1 MKIKSNTIDII
12 ALSSSLIC
20 AIHCAA
26 VPLILSFSSLSNLH
40 FFGNPY
46 IEWSFISL
54 GFVFLVTSLWPSY
67 KKVHRRAKP
76 LVYAILG
83 FLFFALGRL
92 NLTELWEIFNTVIG
106 GIMLALAHYLNWK
119 LLQFQES
126 QKA

>member
-26 VPLILSFSSLSNLH
+26 VPLILSFSSLSSLH

-46 IEWSFISL
+46 IEWSFICF
-54 GFVFLVTSLWPSY
+54 GFVFFMTSLWPSY
-67 KKVHRRAKP
+67 KKVHHRAKP

-83 FLFFALGRL
+83 FLFFALSRL
-92 NLTELWEIFNTVIG
+92 NLTELWEISNTVIG
-106 GIMLALAHYLNWK
+106 GIMLALAHYLNRK
-119 LLQFQES
+119 SVQFKDR
-126 QKA
+126 QKI

>member
-92 NLTELWEIFNTVIG
+92 NLTELWEISNTVIG

-119 LLQFQES
+119 SVQS
-126 QKA
+126 KDRQKI